1 MRNLIL
7 SLATVALAACAA
19 PAPVTTESV
28 PEVPGASSG
37 DIGDWLN
44 SPLRDVRDHALDTL
58 RADPGAYL
66 PQAFA
71 WAAIELNQRGETA
84 EAAKWSEFG
93 AQRLAQD
100 LAFVTPN
107 APEDRRAYLA
117 QLPGR
122 YVEELGADFF
132 TACRALPASQSQANQ
147 EEVRR
152 LLASAPRRYAPNWAL
167 DPNHAYAIN
176 WVAEPVEWTAED
188 AARMGALSAQNLPRP
203 AGC

>member
-1 MRNLIL
+1 MRNLVL
-7 SLATVALAACAA
+7 SLAVAALAACTAQR
-19 PAPVTTESV
+19 PSTTELV

-44 SPLRDVRDHALDTL
+44 SPQRDVRDQALDAL
-58 RADPGAYL
+58 RANPGAYL

-71 WAAIELNQRGETA
+71 WAAIELHQRGETA

-100 LAFVTPN
+100 VAFITPN
-107 APEDRRAYLA
+107 ALEHQRAYLA
-117 QLPGR
+117 QLPTR
-122 YVEELGADFF
+122 YVEELGADLLS
-132 TACRALPASQSQANQ
+132 ACRALPAEQIQANQ

-152 LLASAPRRYAPNWAL
+152 LLASTPRRYAPNWAL
-167 DPNHAYAIN
+167 DPNHAYTVN
-176 WVAEPVEWTAED
+176 WVAEPAEWSSEDTAGID
-188 AARMGALSAQNLPRP
+188 ALSAQNLPRP